1 MIGVIDKEEEVR
13 FKRMIFRI
21 TKGNAWVHT
30 ADIIN
35 EPLPIKA
42 SGDF

>member
-21 TKGNAWVHT
+21 TKGNAWVELQ
-30 ADIIN
+30 DIKN
-35 EPLPIKA
+35 QE
-42 SGDF
+42 

>member
-21 TKGNAWVHT
+21 TKGNAWVEIQ
-30 ADIIN
+30 DI
-35 EPLPIKA
+35 
-42 SGDF
+42 